1 VVASRGG
8 GGDDPVRC
16 DVEAGIL
23 RDAVVSSV
31 SVEVD
36 GLQSR
41 VNALI
46 AESRFSGVV
55 RVDRAGETVLERAVG
70 WAHRAHL
77 IPMTVDTRLAMASGS
92 KGLTALVVLSLVG
105 DGTLALTTPAREL
118 LGDDLPLV
126 DDRVTIEQLLAH
138 RSGIGDYLDESA
150 VSQIDDYVLSV
161 PVHTLAESVDYL
173 SVLEGHPQRFVPGE
187 RFDYNNAGFVI
198 LALLAERAASAPFAD
213 LVQQRVCEPANMIDT
228 AYLRSDALPA
238 RTALGY
244 LDAECHRSNVLHL
257 PVRGSGDGGA
267 YTTVA
272 DVHRLWL
279 ALRAGAV
286 VDPAALAIAWR
297 PRSEVP
303 AEDTRYGLGFWVHAS
318 GPGVFL
324 EGYDAG
330 VSFRTVFDPESDTT
344 HTVLANWSNG
354 AWPLARALY
363 LDLLRS

>member
-1 VVASRGG
+1 MGAPAGRG
-8 GGDDPVRC
+8 
-16 DVEAGIL
+16 I
-23 RDAVVSSV
+23 VSSV
-31 SVEVD
+31 SVGGD
-36 GLQSR
+36 RLHSR

-46 AESRFSGVV
+46 AESGFSGVV
-55 RVDRAGETVLERAVG
+55 RVDRAGEKVLERASG

-77 IPMTVDTRLAMASGS
+77 IPMTIDTRLAMASGS

-118 LGDDLPLV
+118 LGGDLPLV
-126 DDRVTIEQLLAH
+126 DDRVTVEHLLAH

-150 VSQIDDYVLSV
+150 ASQIDDYVLSV
-161 PVHTLAESVDYL
+161 PVHTLAESSDYL
-173 SVLEGHPQRFVPGE
+173 TVLEGDPQRFAPGE
-187 RFDYNNAGFVI
+187 RFAYNNAGFVI

-228 AYLRSDALPA
+228 AYLRSDTLPA

-244 LDAECHRSNVLHL
+244 LDAEGHRSNVLHL

-286 VDPAALAIAWR
+286 VDPAALAMAWR

-303 AEDTRYGLGFWVHAS
+303 AEGMRYGLGFWLHAS
-318 GPGVFL
+318 GPGVIL

-330 VSFRTVFDPESDTT
+330 VSFRTVSDPESDTT
-344 HTVLANWSNG
+344 HTVIANWSNG

-363 LDLLRS
+363 LDLLSS

>member
-1 VVASRGG
+1 
-8 GGDDPVRC
+8 
-16 DVEAGIL
+16 
-23 RDAVVSSV
+23 
-31 SVEVD
+31 
-36 GLQSR
+36 
-41 VNALI
+41 
-46 AESRFSGVV
+46 
-55 RVDRAGETVLERAVG
+55 
-70 WAHRAHL
+70 
-77 IPMTVDTRLAMASGS
+77 
-92 KGLTALVVLSLVG
+92 
-105 DGTLALTTPAREL
+105 
-118 LGDDLPLV
+118 
-126 DDRVTIEQLLAH
+126 
-138 RSGIGDYLDESA
+138 
-150 VSQIDDYVLSV
+150 
-161 PVHTLAESVDYL
+161 
-173 SVLEGHPQRFVPGE
+173 
-187 RFDYNNAGFVI
+187 
-198 LALLAERAASAPFAD
+198 
-213 LVQQRVCEPANMIDT
+213 MIDA

-244 LDAECHRSNVLHL
+244 LDTEGHRSNVLHL

-303 AEDTRYGLGFWVHAS
+303 AEDTRYGLGFWLHAS

>member
-1 VVASRGG
+1 
-8 GGDDPVRC
+8 
-16 DVEAGIL
+16 
-23 RDAVVSSV
+23 
-31 SVEVD
+31 
-36 GLQSR
+36 
-41 VNALI
+41 
-46 AESRFSGVV
+46 
-55 RVDRAGETVLERAVG
+55 
-70 WAHRAHL
+70 
-77 IPMTVDTRLAMASGS
+77 
-92 KGLTALVVLSLVG
+92 
-105 DGTLALTTPAREL
+105 
-118 LGDDLPLV
+118 
-126 DDRVTIEQLLAH
+126 
-138 RSGIGDYLDESA
+138 
-150 VSQIDDYVLSV
+150 
-161 PVHTLAESVDYL
+161 
-173 SVLEGHPQRFVPGE
+173 
-187 RFDYNNAGFVI
+187 
-198 LALLAERAASAPFAD
+198 
-213 LVQQRVCEPANMIDT
+213 MIDT
-228 AYLRSDALPA
+228 AYLRSDALPV

-244 LDAECHRSNVLHL
+244 LDAEGHRSNVLHL

-303 AEDTRYGLGFWVHAS
+303 VEDTRYGLGFWLHAS